1 MTWRDLENFTF
12 EYLMEQALALVPN
25 TIDKREGSIIYDALA
40 PAMYQL
46 AEFYL
51 NLRTI
56 SMNSFVAFATGEDLD
71 ERALLQGITRYPA
84 TKTRISATFTNFMG
98 EPLDVPISAQ
108 FSSANIQPEILYTVI
123 EKVELG
129 EFILEAQEAGGYANS
144 YTGELLPITNV
155 PNLGMGQVKEITF
168 FGSDEETDDNFRQRV
183 IDVVSEKPFGGNITD
198 YDQKV
203 RAIEGVGEVQVY
215 PTWNGGGTVKLSIVG
230 NDYQP
235 VSSEKVAEVQ
245 GIIDPTDGHGQ
256 GLGIAP
262 IGHSVTVV
270 TPTSVPIN
278 ISATVSLRPEF
289 SLSQITPE
297 IESRVEEYIHELQV
311 AWGQPVT
318 GNIHS
323 LTMFVSRISSIIIG
337 IDGVVNVADVQIN
350 GSADDLVLTQNET
363 TQELPVM
370 GTVTIS

>member
-1 MTWRDLENFTF
+1 MTWRDLEKFTF

-84 TKTRISATFTNFMG
+84 TRTRISATFTNFRG
-98 EPLDVPISAQ
+98 EPLDVPISSQ

-235 VSSEKVAEVQ
+235 VSAEKVAEVQ

-297 IESRVEEYIHELQV
+297 IESGVEEYISELQI

-318 GNIHS
+318 GNVYS

-337 IDGVVNVADVQIN
+337 IDGVLNVADVEIN
-350 GSADDLVLTQNET
+350 NSTSDLVLVQNET